1 MQIQKKGIRMCSKL
15 NNNVSPKLYI
25 YTNARNYSEVKQ
37 QVLKISSKCNER
49 FMTLYIC
56 GQNNQIMSKSV
67 EATNYNVDNR
77 KEINSPFY

>member
-1 MQIQKKGIRMCSKL
+1 
-15 NNNVSPKLYI
+15 
-25 YTNARNYSEVKQ
+25 
-37 QVLKISSKCNER
+37 
-49 FMTLYIC
+49 MTMYIC